1 MPHVGDEQLHID
13 GLSLEHSRSVVLPGR
28 ERVRQLT
35 DWGRLGG
42 QMAERDDTDWPA
54 RSRTVLE
61 QDTSSHRE
69 HRMRNPNIPIDTL
82 GQGYMRAGI
91 DVPETASMSVFG
103 VGRITPRRV
112 SDDVTI
118 LTQEKL
124 YDVED
129 PSPPNGL
136 MAYP

>member
-1 MPHVGDEQLHID
+1 
-13 GLSLEHSRSVVLPGR
+13 
-28 ERVRQLT
+28 
-35 DWGRLGG
+35 
-42 QMAERDDTDWPA
+42 MAERDDTDWPA

-82 GQGYMRAGI
+82 GQGDMRAGI

-112 SDDVTI
+112 RDDVTI